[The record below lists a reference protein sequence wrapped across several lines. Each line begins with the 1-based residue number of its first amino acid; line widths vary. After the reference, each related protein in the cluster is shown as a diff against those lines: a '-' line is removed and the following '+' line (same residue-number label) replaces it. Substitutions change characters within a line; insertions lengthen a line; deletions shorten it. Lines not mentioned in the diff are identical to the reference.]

1 MPDTWETARGLN
13 KNSATDATTYST
25 TNPGYLNI
33 EVYVNSLGT
42 SGLVVQSK
50 SKQGPAKPSKTVLV
64 K

>member
-1 MPDTWETARGLN
+1 MPDAWETARGLN

-33 EVYVNSLGT
+33 EVYVNSLVST
-42 SGLVVQSK
+42 SGLVVLA
-50 SKQGPAKPSKTVLV
+50 KQEKLKPVHVLFT